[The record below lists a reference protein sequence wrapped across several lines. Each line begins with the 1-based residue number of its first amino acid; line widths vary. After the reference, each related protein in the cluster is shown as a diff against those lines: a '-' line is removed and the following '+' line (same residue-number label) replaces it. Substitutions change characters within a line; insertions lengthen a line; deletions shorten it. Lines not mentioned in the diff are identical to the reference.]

1 MSTEKVNKKA
11 RSTANARFAALASLG
26 ETVFHADD
34 LSVLWGITNKNTLYT
49 TLKRYAAQGLLHRIY
64 NGLYSLKDITDIS
77 PLLLGVKALHGYA
90 YISCETVLYDAGI
103 INQPPQEITI
113 VSAHSRR
120 FTVGGHRFRSRKLSD
135 TFLYN
140 DAGIDIH
147 GGVRTATVARAVAD
161 MLYFHPKKYFD
172 APIDWASVK
181 KVANDIGYSLS
192 LAIYDDSSKKN

>member
-11 RSTANARFAALASLG
+11 KSTANTRFAALASLG

-64 NGLYSLKDITDIS
+64 NGFYSLKDIADIS

-90 YISCETVLYDAGI
+90 YISCETILYDAGI

-113 VSAHSRR
+113 VSTTSKR
-120 FTVGGHRFRSRKLSD
+120 FTVGGHRFRSRMLTDK
-135 TFLYN
+135 FLYN
-140 DAGIDIH
+140 DTGIEIQN
-147 GGVRTATVARAVAD
+147 GVRIATATRAIAD

-172 APIDWASVK
+172 APIDLPSVQK
-181 KVANDIGYSLS
+181 IIHDIGYTISLDS
-192 LAIYDDSSKKN
+192 YDDSSKKD